1 MRPAPAL
8 VLGGALAFICV
19 PVAIAAGVT
28 ARLSVTDTGAQG
40 NGGSFSPSISADGR
54 YVAYSSASSNLI
66 PGDTNTCFAYPQRG
80 SCPDVFVGDLHTRTT
95 TRVSVSVSG
104 EEANDFS
111 DQPALSADGRYVA
124 FSSWASNL
132 VTGDTNMCDLFVA
145 GPFASCGD
153 IFVHDR
159 ETGDVVRVSVASD
172 DRQANDFSE
181 QPVLSADGR
190 YVAFASNASNLVPGD
205 TNGVED
211 VFVHDR
217 DADEDG
223 IFDEPGQIATTRVSL
238 SSAGGQADSWSVYPD
253 LSADGRYVVFQSDA
267 TNLVP
272 GDTNFVYDI
281 FVHDRVTARTR
292 RVSVSPEGTQGNDY
306 SLGPPTISGDGRYV
320 ALRSAATN
328 LVPEPDLNGYYY
340 DVFVHDRDTDEDGI
354 FDEPGA
360 IDNIRVNESSDG
372 TQANSFA
379 FLSVISDSGRA
390 VMFWSEAT
398 NLVPGDT
405 NGAADIFL
413 HDRITARTIRLSVA
427 SDGTQANDDSF
438 YYGAGLSADGSRA
451 VFYSLA
457 SNLVPGDSNGATDVF
472 IRARRR
478 PNQ

>member
-1 MRPAPAL
+1 MRPACAL
-8 VLGGALAFICV
+8 VLGALLAFSCV
-19 PVAIAAGVT
+19 PAAAATGATGRVSVA
-28 ARLSVTDTGAQG
+28 DTGAQG
-40 NGGSFSPSISADGR
+40 NSNSFSPSISADGR
-54 YVAYSSASSNLI
+54 YVAYSSAASNLI

-80 SCPDVFVGDLHTRTT
+80 SCPDIFVRDIQTRTT

-111 DQPALSADGRYVA
+111 DEPTLSADGRYVA

-132 VTGDTNMCDLFVA
+132 VTGDTNMCDLFIG

-153 IFVHDR
+153 VFVRDM
-159 ETGDVVRVSVASD
+159 ETGDIVRVSVASD
-172 DRQANDFSE
+172 GRQGNDFSE

-190 YVAFASNASNLVPGD
+190 YVAFASAASNLVPGD
-205 TNGVED
+205 TNGTED
-211 VFVHDR
+211 IFVHDR
-217 DADEDG
+217 DTDEDG
-223 IFDEPGQIATTRVSL
+223 IFDEPGQIATSRVSV
-238 SSAGGQADSWSVYPD
+238 SSAGGQTNSWSAYPD

-267 TNLVP
+267 SNLVP
-272 GDTNFVYDI
+272 GDTNRVYDI

-292 RVSVSPEGTQGNDY
+292 RVSVSRDGTEGNDY

-328 LVPEPDLNGYYY
+328 LVPGPDLNGNYY
-340 DVFVHDRDTDEDGI
+340 DVFVHDRDADEDGI

-360 IDNIRVNESSDG
+360 TDITRVSESSEG

-379 FLSVISDSGRA
+379 FLSVISDDGRA

-398 NLVPGDT
+398 NLVPGDS
-405 NGAADIFL
+405 NGVSDIFI
-413 HDRITARTIRLSVA
+413 HDRITAKTVRLSVA

-438 YYGAGLSADGSRA
+438 YYGAGLSGDGSRA

-457 SNLVPGDSNGATDVF
+457 SNLAPHDSNGATDVF
-472 IRARRR
+472 IRGWRR
-478 PNQ
+478 PQP